1 MDVELQDID
10 EIELSLTVAPAIKE
24 KFIMVKKEFEE
35 AEWTAAFI
43 NDLPDSS
50 FAYIEPGGTKDG
62 EGKTTPRSLRH
73 LPYKD
78 GSGKVDAPHVR
89 NALSRLPQTNI
100 SAAAEETA
108 RRKLMA
114 AASAAG
120 VKAASEEELKAEF
133 EKLDEDARYAMFLKA
148 KDAEA
153 KAQHMMDDENLDE
166 EGKPKKKAPPEFN
179 FDKADEPTKTALR
192 AIGEALT
199 NIAGVPEPVA
209 EFAKSIKTKLPSGQK
224 SGDELVAFAK
234 SAFPGLVE
242 AIQQPL
248 QERLS
253 VVEKTAEE
261 LQGEKELAEMRA
273 LAADLPGDVEI
284 VAKRLVGFKKS
295 MTPEDFE
302 AYITE
307 QKGLK
312 EQVSKSELFGRVSS
326 GQPGA
331 GSAEAIVMSKAQAI
345 VAKSEFGIKD
355 MAAAIEHVGKSD
367 PILWGQ
373 YQEEVRN
380 RPSSLRAA

>member
-100 SAAAEETA
+100 SAAAKETA

-120 VKAASEEELKAEF
+120 VKAEEELKAEF

-148 KDAEA
+148 KDAET
-153 KAQHMMDDENLDE
+153 KA
-166 EGKPKKKAPPEFN
+166 
-179 FDKADEPTKTALR
+179 
-192 AIGEALT
+192 
-199 NIAGVPEPVA
+199 
-209 EFAKSIKTKLPSGQK
+209 
-224 SGDELVAFAK
+224 
-234 SAFPGLVE
+234 
-242 AIQQPL
+242 
-248 QERLS
+248 
-253 VVEKTAEE
+253 
-261 LQGEKELAEMRA
+261 
-273 LAADLPGDVEI
+273 
-284 VAKRLVGFKKS
+284 
-295 MTPEDFE
+295 
-302 AYITE
+302 
-307 QKGLK
+307 
-312 EQVSKSELFGRVSS
+312 
-326 GQPGA
+326 
-331 GSAEAIVMSKAQAI
+331 
-345 VAKSEFGIKD
+345 
-355 MAAAIEHVGKSD
+355 
-367 PILWGQ
+367 
-373 YQEEVRN
+373 
-380 RPSSLRAA
+380 